1 MIDNNIYSSELK
13 EVLNENIPSFS
24 TEHADLRYI
33 YHEIL
38 NSIKFTSLTENNIVK
53 PVKLTSTDNEFVTQK
68 ATDYLGNEKG
78 NGLYS
83 VDAIIT
89 ALNDHLTLINDK
101 IKSEVSFEI
110 DALRLAGKQSSF
122 EFLTIEEFRKRTK

>member
-53 PVKLTSTDNEFVTQK
+53 PVKLTS
-68 ATDYLGNEKG
+68 NEKG

>member
-53 PVKLTSTDNEFVTQK
+53 PVKLTSTDNE
-68 ATDYLGNEKG
+68 
-78 NGLYS
+78 
-83 VDAIIT
+83 IIT